1 MATNN
6 ILPALRVEIVEARVA
21 EGGVNM
27 LKVYGCS
34 DDLVEIEGAEYPND
48 EIGCF
53 NRDVKIKFRD
63 GTEIKVG
70 YPKHNLAVWWIEV
83 LKHGSGTYILDY
95 CHNEDAEIYS
105 DILTID
111 SELLSV
117 EVVPKEE

>member
-1 MATNN
+1 
-6 ILPALRVEIVEARVA
+6 
-21 EGGVNM
+21 M

-34 DDLVEIEGAEYPND
+34 DDLVEIEGAKYPND

-53 NRDVKIKFRD
+53 ERDVKIKFTD

-70 YPKHNLAVWWIEV
+70 YNKPDLAIWWIRVE
-83 LKHGSGTYILDY
+83 KRGTANQTMTSCWDE
-95 CHNEDAEIYS
+95 NAFPYS

-117 EVVPKEE
+117 EVVPKEG

>member
-1 MATNN
+1 
-6 ILPALRVEIVEARVA
+6 
-21 EGGVNM
+21 M

-34 DDLVEIEGAEYPND
+34 DDLVEIEGAKYPND

-53 NRDVKIKFRD
+53 EHDVKIKFTD

-70 YPKHNLAVWWIEV
+70 YNKPDLAIWWIRVE
-83 LKHGSGTYILDY
+83 KRGTANQTMTSCWD
-95 CHNEDAEIYS
+95 EDAFPYS

>member
-1 MATNN
+1 
-6 ILPALRVEIVEARVA
+6 
-21 EGGVNM
+21 M

-53 NRDVKIKFRD
+53 ERDVKIKFTD

-70 YPKHNLAVWWIEV
+70 YSKPDLAIWWIRVE
-83 LKHGSGTYILDY
+83 KRGTANQTMMRCWD
-95 CHNEDAEIYS
+95 EDAFPYS

-117 EVVPKEE
+117 EVVPKEG

>member
-1 MATNN
+1 
-6 ILPALRVEIVEARVA
+6 
-21 EGGVNM
+21 M

-34 DDLVEIEGAEYPND
+34 DDLVEIEGAKYPND

-53 NRDVKIKFRD
+53 ERDVKIKFTD

-70 YPKHNLAVWWIEV
+70 YNKPDLAIWWIRVE
-83 LKHGSGTYILDY
+83 KRGTANQTMTSCWD
-95 CHNEDAEIYS
+95 EDAFPYS

>member
-1 MATNN
+1 
-6 ILPALRVEIVEARVA
+6 
-21 EGGVNM
+21 M

-53 NRDVKIKFRD
+53 ERDVKIKFTD

-70 YPKHNLAVWWIEV
+70 YSKPDLAIWWIRVE
-83 LKHGSGTYILDY
+83 KRGTANQTMTSCWD
-95 CHNEDAEIYS
+95 EDAFPYS
-105 DILTID
+105 DVLTID
-111 SELLSV
+111 SELLSA

>member
-1 MATNN
+1 
-6 ILPALRVEIVEARVA
+6 
-21 EGGVNM
+21 M

-53 NRDVKIKFRD
+53 ERDVKIKFKD

-70 YPKHNLAVWWIEV
+70 YSKPDMAIWWIRVE
-83 LKHGSGTYILDY
+83 KHGTADQTMTYCWD
-95 CHNEDAEIYS
+95 EDAFPYS

-111 SELLSV
+111 SEIQSV
-117 EVVPKEE
+117 DVVPKNA

>member
-1 MATNN
+1 
-6 ILPALRVEIVEARVA
+6 
-21 EGGVNM
+21 M

-34 DDLVEIEGAEYPND
+34 DDLVEIEGAKYPND
-48 EIGCF
+48 EIDCF
-53 NRDVKIKFRD
+53 ERDVKIKFTD

-70 YPKHNLAVWWIEV
+70 YNKPDLAIWWIRVE
-83 LKHGSGTYILDY
+83 KRGTANQTMTSCWD
-95 CHNEDAEIYS
+95 EDAFPYS

>member
-1 MATNN
+1 
-6 ILPALRVEIVEARVA
+6 
-21 EGGVNM
+21 M

-34 DDLVEIEGAEYPND
+34 DDLVEIESAQYPND
-48 EIGCF
+48 EIDCF
-53 NRDVKIKFRD
+53 ERDVKIKFTD

-70 YPKHNLAVWWIEV
+70 YNKPDLAIWWIRVE
-83 LKHGSGTYILDY
+83 KRGTANQTMTSCWD
-95 CHNEDAEIYS
+95 EDAFPYS

>member
-1 MATNN
+1 
-6 ILPALRVEIVEARVA
+6 
-21 EGGVNM
+21 M

-53 NRDVKIKFRD
+53 ERDVKIKFTD

-70 YPKHNLAVWWIEV
+70 YSKPDLAIWWIRVE
-83 LKHGSGTYILDY
+83 KRGTANQTMTRCWD
-95 CHNEDAEIYS
+95 EDAFPYS

-117 EVVPKEE
+117 EIVPKEE